1 MSRAFEYFKLGCKLY
16 SVLFCFAQT
25 YLLLMP
31 MFIFAYM
38 SGTYQC
44 IMDINSR
51 GEATAEMIFFA
62 VASPFII
69 YGIYLNMMDAVEYFL
84 SKRLMKIKGD
94 I

>member
-1 MSRAFEYFKLGCKLY
+1 
-16 SVLFCFAQT
+16 
-25 YLLLMP
+25 
-31 MFIFAYM
+31 
-38 SGTYQC
+38 
-44 IMDINSR
+44 MDINSR